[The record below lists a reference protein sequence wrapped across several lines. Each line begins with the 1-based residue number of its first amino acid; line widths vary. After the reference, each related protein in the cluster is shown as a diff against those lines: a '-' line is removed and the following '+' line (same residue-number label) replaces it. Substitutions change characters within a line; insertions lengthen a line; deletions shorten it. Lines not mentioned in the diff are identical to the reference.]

1 MSPPLSS
8 SPSSCSLPGTNP
20 AGSFRGPSRLDG
32 WICDDC
38 ESVALQSRV
47 LKQHK
52 ESQHEGLR
60 YSCAACDHFV
70 PRARV
75 LKQHN
80 GSKSVGL
87 SGLHSLRARSRPAWL
102 LFAVVPFVMNRQDS
116 IMSQLC
122 IRPRV
127 RPMRGGREDGR
138 PQAHIAGSRLR
149 PLQNVFS

>member
-1 MSPPLSS
+1 MPGHRGEMGDGSLVSPPLSS

-32 WICDDC
+32 GICDDC

-52 ESQHEGLR
+52 ESPHEGLM

-70 PRARV
+70 PRVGV

-102 LFAVVPFVMNRQDS
+102 LLLSFRLSWTGRTASCLNYALVPGSAPCV
-116 IMSQLC
+116 
-122 IRPRV
+122 
-127 RPMRGGREDGR
+127 GDGR
-138 PQAHIAGSRLR
+138 TVALR
-149 PLQNVFS
+149 RT